1 MRQPRAFS
9 LIEIVVVLALTA
21 ILSLI
26 AFTTLANIRSESR
39 DRTARSALE
48 TVAGAQ
54 ETYHLDRGRW
64 GVTAEALTAFSRDE
78 FTVTGGGS
86 TGPDVVSIAEVTFQ
100 GHEALGLAVLDG
112 NDNCLTLVLLPPELG
127 QSEDVQRR
135 PGSTCDGTT
144 AGQP

>member
-1 MRQPRAFS
+1 M
-9 LIEIVVVLALTA
+9 ALTA
-21 ILSLI
+21 LLSLI
-26 AFTTLANIRSESR
+26 AVTTLKNIRSESR

-64 GVTAEALTAFSRDE
+64 GASAEAMTAFSSDE
-78 FTVTGGGS
+78 FTVTGSAS
-86 TGPDVVSIAEVTFQ
+86 TGPAVVSIAEIVFQ

-112 NDNCLTLVLLPPELG
+112 NANCLTLVLLPPELG
-127 QSEDVQRR
+127 QSENIQRR
-135 PGSTCDGTT
+135 PGSTCNGMV